1 MGLDLMGVYTVIR
14 VCKPF
19 EVHDSSCTHF
29 AFKTALCGPLERT
42 ELIILPISYFV
53 SITCTVNFCV

>member
-19 EVHDSSCTHF
+19 KVHDSSCTHF
-29 AFKTALCGPLERT
+29 AFKTAL
-42 ELIILPISYFV
+42 
-53 SITCTVNFCV
+53 